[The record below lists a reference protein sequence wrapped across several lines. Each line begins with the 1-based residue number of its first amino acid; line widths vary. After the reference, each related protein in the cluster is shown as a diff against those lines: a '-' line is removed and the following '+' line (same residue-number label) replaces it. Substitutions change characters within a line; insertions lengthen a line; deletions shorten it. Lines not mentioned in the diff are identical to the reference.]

1 LDRRSVLINNSAEG
15 SDKMSV
21 WEKTKA
27 VAGVATGGTLPAA
40 QALTKGDVEGAG
52 VSLATGGLNKVDEAF
67 TGGKIGSTIAGL
79 NPFKAPD
86 LKDIPDPTAPKN
98 LERPTMDPNAK
109 AATAAPVGALEK
121 TTIGSVADPKSALIN
136 MSQQGQFRD
145 YQSGLAAQLAAQA
158 AGQGPSLAVNAL
170 KQGQEANL
178 AATMAQQASLRGA
191 AAPGMARATMQTAA
205 EIQGKAAQE
214 AAQAR
219 LAEQMQAQQLLG
231 QVSGAAREQD
241 IGLATQQAQLEQQ
254 TALAKYQGDLQLAV
268 EQGRITS
275 QEAQAMFN
283 QANETARYNAGLQQ
297 QFMALQ
303 AQYAAMG
310 LDADKANQLAALEI
324 ERMKQGAVQAQNAQ
338 SQAANAANKQMFGQI
353 LQAGA
358 TVGGAALG
366 GPAGAAAGSAAGGAV
381 AGGGGGQ
388 MLQPTTG
395 VAPTGG
401 QAYDNGV
408 YQ

>member
-1 LDRRSVLINNSAEG
+1 MAWNPKQTYKEAESG
-15 SDKMSV
+15 KV
-21 WEKTKA
+21 GA
-27 VAGVATGGTLPAA
+27 VANVATGGAA
-40 QALTKGDVEGAG
+40 GALGALKDGNIEKAG
-52 VSLATGGLNKVDEAF
+52 VSLATAGLSDIDSEY
-67 TGGKIGSTIAGL
+67 TGGKIAKKIGGL

-86 LKDIPDPTAPKN
+86 LKDIPDPTAPAN

-121 TTIGSVADPKSALIN
+121 TTLGTVKDPKAALIS
-136 MSQQGQFRD
+136 MAQQGQFRE

-241 IGLATQQAQLEQQ
+241 IGLAVQQAQLKQQ

-297 QFMALQ
+297 QFMVLQ
-303 AQYAAMG
+303 AQYAQMG
-310 LDADKANQLAALEI
+310 LDADKANQQAMLDI
-324 ERMKQGAVQAQNAQ
+324 QKMQQGAIQAQNAQ

-358 TVGGAALG
+358 TVGGAMLG
-366 GPAGAAAGSAAGGAV
+366 GPAGAAAGSAAGGA
-381 AGGGGGQ
+381 ASSA
-388 MLQPTTG
+388 
-395 VAPTGG
+395 VAPPPSGDLSSSQFVG
-401 QAYDNGV
+401 PRNY
-408 YQ
+408 